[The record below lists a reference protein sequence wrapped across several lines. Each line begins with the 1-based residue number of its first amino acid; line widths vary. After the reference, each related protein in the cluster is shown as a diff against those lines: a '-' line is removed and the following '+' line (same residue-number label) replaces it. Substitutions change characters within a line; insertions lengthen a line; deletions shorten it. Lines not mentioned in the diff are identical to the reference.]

1 MIREES
7 GIMEEKD
14 RDILKSLF
22 FLKKNFFMLWLFQ
35 VSIVKSNSETGNP
48 TKENRQIHSHSKG
61 LNILLSEINQETTW

>member
-22 FLKKNFFMLWLFQ
+22 FKKKLFMLWLFQ
-35 VSIVKSNSETGNP
+35 VSIVKWNSETGNP
-48 TKENRQIHSHSKG
+48 TKENRQIHSHRKG
-61 LNILLSEINQETTW
+61 LNILPSEINQETTW